1 VSDDI
6 RHRFEYHPPQDDV
19 TKSAHE
25 WTRNSLR
32 DTTLSICAILPE
44 GREKAL
50 FITKMEEAMFWGNAA
65 IARNQ

>member
-6 RHRFEYHPPQDDV
+6 RHRFEYHPPLDDV

-25 WTRNSLR
+25 WTRVGLR
-32 DTTLSICAILPE
+32 DTTLTICAILPE

-50 FITKMEEAMFWGNAA
+50 FITKMEEAMFWANAA